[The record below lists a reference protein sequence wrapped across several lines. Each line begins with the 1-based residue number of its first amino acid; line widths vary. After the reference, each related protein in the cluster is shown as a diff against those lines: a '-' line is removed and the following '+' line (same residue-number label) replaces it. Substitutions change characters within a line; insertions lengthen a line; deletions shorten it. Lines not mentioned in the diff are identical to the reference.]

1 MSVNDGKAMDLDH
14 DGLAA
19 TSQTLT
25 QVWLAA
31 AASAVAPGQKAGRK
45 WELDRSGIPLGAKD
59 WLNG

>member
-1 MSVNDGKAMDLDH
+1 MDLDH